1 MQLERPVVHVGAAH
15 QGHLPVYHDAL
26 GVDEAGGIAVNLDAV
41 GQQLTPVGLRH
52 HIDIFLVRDGGYH
65 QPHVHPCVGGDA
77 QGLLHGLLHRVIGRG
92 DIQHLLGG
100 GDQLEVGVLDG
111 IVRIVQRT
119 VREGLAPAGAL
130 DLHPGTVV
138 VVLIGQGAADHLPHL
153 NELGGKAPGPGT
165 VDPDTGILPVAE
177 PDKEVG
183 VFIGNIDASG
193 VGVHP
198 VNDGDLPVVPVVEV
212 NPIHVAV
219 DWIEHL
225 HLHAGVLQGL
235 EGGVGKAGEVAEVV
249 EDDPHLHT
257 GGGPLPQHMEDP
269 VPDLAL
275 RQDVIL
281 QEDVDLRS
289 LEVEHQ
295 VIEEI
300 GSLREIPG
308 L

>member
-1 MQLERPVVHVGAAH
+1 M
-15 QGHLPVYHDAL
+15 
-26 GVDEAGGIAVNLDAV
+26 

-52 HIDIFLVRDGGYH
+52 HVDIFLVRDGGYH